1 MRGVPTRT
9 RRLALGI
16 GALAAT
22 LMLAGAGAGVAVAD
36 PDDPANP
43 PDTGQTS
50 EPTAPSEPTP
60 APSAT
65 PEVKGPLNQLRDLLR
80 GPRSIFGNGRLPGQ
94 PPPTVEA
101 KTPGAEEPEVVLL
114 PGEGSGEPT
123 PDAPPPGDV
132 VPVES
137 EPKPEP
143 PVDTG
148 LPVDPQPRTP
158 TGHTAEVTLPWS
170 KPFTIPLPTLPGTMA
185 TRFSINLSD
194 PLTAYSSVAESVG
207 TFNSMVTTAIS
218 DALAPYNPFPPKP
231 PSPTLRTMEEEPVT
245 DASGGIVSGGG
256 GGGVPVTDVMPNVP
270 VLQAPVVIPV
280 PRIGP
285 PRPVAARTAPAG
297 AAPRVLASGSAGA
310 RTTEVTGSVA
320 PTGTVQ
326 AGRLPSAGSTSA
338 LGAPAYRQGFPQYL
352 RAARVGELAMV
363 AVPGIAGLLVLTA
376 SGGVIGYRQ
385 ADSTRFVRV
394 DAARFLQ

>member
-9 RRLALGI
+9 RRLALCI

-22 LMLAGAGAGVAVAD
+22 LMLTGAGAGVAVAD

-50 EPTAPSEPTP
+50 EPTAPSEPAP

-65 PEVKGPLNQLRDLLR
+65 PEVKGPLSQLRDLLR

-94 PPPTVEA
+94 PAPTVEA
-101 KTPGAEEPEVVLL
+101 KTPGVEEPEVVLL
-114 PGEGSGEPT
+114 PGDGSGEPT
-123 PDAPPPGDV
+123 RKPPGDV
-132 VPVES
+132 VPAEGV
-137 EPKPEP
+137 PKEEP

-148 LPVDPQPRTP
+148 RPVDPEPRTS

-185 TRFSINLSD
+185 TRFSIDLSD
-194 PLTAYSSVAESVG
+194 PLTAYSSFAQSVG
-207 TFNSMVTTAIS
+207 TLNSMVNTAIT
-218 DALAPYNPFPPKP
+218 DALAPYDPFPPKP

-245 DASGGIVSGGG
+245 DASGGIVSGDG

-285 PRPVAARTAPAG
+285 PRPVEARTAPAG
-297 AAPRVLASGSAGA
+297 ATPRVLASGSAGA
-310 RTTEVTGSVA
+310 RTTEITGSVA

-326 AGRLPSAGSTSA
+326 AGQVPPAGSTSPM
-338 LGAPAYRQGFPQYL
+338 GATAYRQGFPQYL
-352 RAARVGELAMV
+352 RTARVGELAMV

-376 SGGVIGYRQ
+376 GGGVIGYRQ
-385 ADSTRFVRV
+385 ADSTRFVRA

>member
-65 PEVKGPLNQLRDLLR
+65 PEVKGPLSQLRDLLR

-114 PGEGSGEPT
+114 PDGAEPT
-123 PDAPPPGDV
+123 PKPPGDV
-132 VPVES
+132 VPVEG

-297 AAPRVLASGSAGA
+297 AVPRVLASGSAGA

-352 RAARVGELAMV
+352 RTARVGELAMV

-385 ADSTRFVRV
+385 ADSTRFVRA